1 MDDLTCVKASS
12 IESVQAICD
21 PKTHTL
27 KAHILNPKL
36 CEFSPFITVV
46 HGQLYRFSPIK
57 TTLFLFVADTIT
69 SAAFSPRWTVSAWS
83 TSLSTS
89 PRLATLSR
97 WTATACEHRQQHT
110 TTLVTQAAR
119 EGGGDVRQKR
129 LFYGINST
137 KILKFYLEPANRQN
151 NYLFIYDIL
160 FFVVLLFICLHVV
173 LWLMTKCLI
182 LLVVMYIYI

>member
-21 PKTHTL
+21 PKKHTF

-57 TTLFLFVADTIT
+57 ATLFLFVADTIT

-97 WTATACEHRQQHT
+97 WTATACEHWAPST
-110 TTLVTQAAR
+110 THNDTGDTSSQR
-119 EGGGDVRQKR
+119 GRGGCP
-129 LFYGINST
+129 T
-137 KILKFYLEPANRQN
+137 KKIVLWHKFYQN
-151 NYLFIYDIL
+151 S
-160 FFVVLLFICLHVV
+160 
-173 LWLMTKCLI
+173 
-182 LLVVMYIYI
+182 

>member
-21 PKTHTL
+21 PKKHTF

-36 CEFSPFITVV
+36 CEYTPFITVV

-57 TTLFLFVADTIT
+57 ATLFLFVADTIT

-129 LFYGINST
+129 LFSGINST
-137 KILKFYLEPANRQN
+137 KSFTWNLLIGKIII
-151 NYLFIYDIL
+151 YLFMIFYFLLCYYLFVYTL
-160 FFVVLLFICLHVV
+160 FFG
-173 LWLMTKCLI
+173 
-182 LLVVMYIYI
+182 